1 MPHSF
6 ICNFILSKFNFRL
19 LACFV
24 SFNYLLFSTHS
35 VNFACLLFWLLKQT
49 SWFVLFFTTLFLLTF
64 FFFSFFF
71 STLYVDI
78 SIINLFIRF
87 RSYHYIF
94 EDIPR
99 DFVTSNYCLKMLAC
113 SLLCV
118 KRKTTKCVS
127 NNLKVRHKIPPLVF
141 STTQF
146 LRANFRIYFWQ
157 SGTVCIM
164 YEPAFCH
171 IVMSWVT
178 ASIGFCLSLY
188 GSLKYVDV
196 TNSECDSFWPKVCCF
211 FIGLYLVS
219 PVPIILCL

>member
-1 MPHSF
+1 MY
-6 ICNFILSKFNFRL
+6 LSIIYCLVPIAWTLLAYFSDFWTKLLDLFNFL
-19 LACFV
+19 LLF
-24 SFNYLLFSTHS
+24 FYLL
-35 VNFACLLFWLLKQT
+35 
-49 SWFVLFFTTLFLLTF
+49 
-64 FFFSFFF
+64 FSFFF
-71 STLYVDI
+71 STLSVDI
-78 SIINLFIRF
+78 SIINLFMRF

-99 DFVTSNYCLKMLAC
+99 NFVTSNYRLKMLAC

-146 LRANFRIYFWQ
+146 LRANFRIYFRQ

-164 YEPAFCH
+164 YESAFCH

-188 GSLKYVDV
+188 GSLKYLCRCNKFWMWVILTESV
-196 TNSECDSFWPKVCCF
+196 LFFYWPLFSFTCANHTLSVNNSFKFNCTLF
-211 FIGLYLVS
+211 
-219 PVPIILCL
+219 